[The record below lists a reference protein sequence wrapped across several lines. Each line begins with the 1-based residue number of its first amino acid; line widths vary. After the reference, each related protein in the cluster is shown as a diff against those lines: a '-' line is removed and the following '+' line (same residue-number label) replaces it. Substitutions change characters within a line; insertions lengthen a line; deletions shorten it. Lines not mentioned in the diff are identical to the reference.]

1 MVECGAYHI
10 HMHIYIY
17 MYIYIYVHIYIYMYN
32 SIGGARDTAII
43 TQASIFRFRP
53 LLDKLVSK

>member
-1 MVECGAYHI
+1 
-10 HMHIYIY
+10 
-17 MYIYIYVHIYIYMYN
+17 MYN